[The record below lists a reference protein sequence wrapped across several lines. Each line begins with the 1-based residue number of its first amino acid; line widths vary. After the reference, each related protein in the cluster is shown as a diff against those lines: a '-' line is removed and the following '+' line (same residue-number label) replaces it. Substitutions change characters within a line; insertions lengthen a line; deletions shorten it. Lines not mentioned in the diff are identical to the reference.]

1 MLTGHHQIFKKGTT
15 NISHKETLHY
25 NSIEKRPHLDAT
37 QKSKEKNQ
45 VDDAPRRG
53 DLEK

>member
-1 MLTGHHQIFKKGTT
+1 MTDY
-15 NISHKETLHY
+15 Y
-25 NSIEKRPHLDAT
+25 NSVERRPYPDAT
-37 QKSKEKNQ
+37 QKIKGKNQ